1 MNVDRLK
8 RHENNMP
15 TIGMNNESKAYSNP
29 KWFESTPQRGALS
42 QPI

>member
-15 TIGMNNESKAYSNP
+15 TLDMNNESKAYMLGGGIGSLTGCTN
-29 KWFESTPQRGALS
+29 GGL
-42 QPI
+42 